1 MADKENEYLTKLLA
15 VLQQYGKTMNGEG
28 ALLVKSIR
36 ELLGKGLTVPVAVEA
51 ALKQR
56 QYNKFV
62 ANAITDSVYKMALAG
77 YGISTSIRVDHE
89 AQKALSKKLVDTP
102 WTGDKM
108 KLSTRLHGTDTA
120 MREAIVSTIQTSINR
135 QESLK
140 KLSMQLY
147 DGYNSGNKVIAPA
160 DLPEYLKKI
169 HGTARSVATGDKE
182 GLKEFEKTLA
192 SAKANM
198 AKLTARN
205 AAGTPNTNLMTTY
218 KNLIKEAK
226 KLVSATGKLN
236 TAALDRA
243 VWSAVQEKSRY
254 HADRIARTENARAW
268 FDGFILETQND
279 DLVWG
284 YRWVL
289 SNRHK
294 YTPFDQC
301 DVCANMDVGYG
312 KGVYAKDKVP
322 SIPRHPHC
330 MCSLE
335 VVYYDEVNP
344 SATFNPDKAREYINK
359 LTHAQKEALFGS
371 NGAKAYAQGDDWQ
384 KWLRGWD
391 GFGQPESRLIPKDM
405 ESIVAKPTRDELIT
419 QISKQK
425 WKTLLKPRDWTEIL
439 KVLNEATDT
448 ELSFWAKYGD
458 LVDGDFYYTS
468 RGAHYN
474 PRTQQVNLN
483 ISYIDARMNRIR
495 GTSDTRVFFHETG
508 HLFDF
513 NVIKTTTGKRLADVL
528 LGLEDKLESDYI
540 TYANSV
546 FAKQGLKPIAR
557 LSMLT
562 SEQSSLLNS
571 DLQDDRDL
579 KNAISDIVEGL
590 TDGQVGGQ
598 LNRHYGHGLDYWNY
612 PQALVGEAI
621 AHLFEASMMKGER
634 LEVLKQYFP
643 KAYAYVKFAFDRL
656 GV

>member
-1 MADKENEYLTKLLA
+1 MAGKENEYLTKLLA

-28 ALLVKSIR
+28 TLLVKSIC

-56 QYNKFV
+56 QYNKFL

-77 YGISTSIRVDHE
+77 YGISTSILVDHE

-108 KLSTRLHGTDTA
+108 KLSTRLHGTNTA

-147 DGYNSGNKVIAPA
+147 DGYNSGNKVIVPA
-160 DLPEYLKKI
+160 DLPEYLKKL
-169 HGTARSVATGDKE
+169 HGTARSVAAGDKE

-218 KNLIKEAK
+218 KNLLKEAK

-301 DVCANMDVGYG
+301 DVCANMDIGYG

-359 LTHAQKEALFGS
+359 LTPAQKEALFGT
-371 NGAKAYAQGDDWQ
+371 NGAKAYVQGDDWQ

-391 GFGQPESRLIPKDM
+391 GLGRPVTRLDTTEIANLKSNSMVSEIEKCYNEIVEKEPAITEVVQRIVEASGGNMEGLAYRIKTKESFMRKVDTDYQLAKAGGSDIMQLEVANNTNDVIRYTGVADEESLYSLYLMVMSTLESEGFKIIKVKNTWDDNLNPYRGINTIIQSLEGQNFELQFHTPESFHLKQH
-405 ESIVAKPTRDELIT
+405 ELHELYEEYRQPST
-419 QISKQK
+419 SLARKK
-425 WKTLLKPRDWTEIL
+425 ELFNKMF
-439 KVLNEATDT
+439 
-448 ELSFWAKYGD
+448 ELSNALTKPQD
-458 LVDGDFYYTS
+458 IDKIKN
-468 RGAHYN
+468 RGA
-474 PRTQQVNLN
+474 R
-483 ISYIDARMNRIR
+483 
-495 GTSDTRVFFHETG
+495 
-508 HLFDF
+508 
-513 NVIKTTTGKRLADVL
+513 
-528 LGLEDKLESDYI
+528 
-540 TYANSV
+540 
-546 FAKQGLKPIAR
+546 
-557 LSMLT
+557 
-562 SEQSSLLNS
+562 
-571 DLQDDRDL
+571 
-579 KNAISDIVEGL
+579 
-590 TDGQVGGQ
+590 
-598 LNRHYGHGLDYWNY
+598 
-612 PQALVGEAI
+612 
-621 AHLFEASMMKGER
+621 
-634 LEVLKQYFP
+634 
-643 KAYAYVKFAFDRL
+643 
-656 GV
+656 

>member
-1 MADKENEYLTKLLA
+1 MAGKENEYLTKLLA

-108 KLSTRLHGTDTA
+108 KLSTRLHGTNTA

-160 DLPEYLKKI
+160 ELPEYLKKL
-169 HGTARSVATGDKE
+169 HGTARAVAAGDKA

-205 AAGTPNTNLMTTY
+205 AAGTPNTNLVTTY
-218 KNLIKEAK
+218 KNLLKEAK

-344 SATFNPDKAREYINK
+344 STTFNPDKAREYINK
-359 LTHAQKEALFGS
+359 LTHAQKEALFGA

-391 GFGQPESRLIPKDM
+391 GFGRPVTRLETTEIANLKSNSMVSEIEKCYNEIVEKEPAITEVVQRIVEASGGNMEGLAYRIKTKESFMRKVDTDYQLAKAGGSDITQLEVANNTNDVIRYTGVADEESLYSLYLMVMSTLESEGFKSIKVKNTWDDNLNPYRGINTIIQSLEGQNFELQFHTPESFHLKQH
-405 ESIVAKPTRDELIT
+405 ELHELYEEYRQPST
-419 QISKQK
+419 SLARKK
-425 WKTLLKPRDWTEIL
+425 ELFNKMF
-439 KVLNEATDT
+439 
-448 ELSFWAKYGD
+448 ELSNALTKPQD
-458 LVDGDFYYTS
+458 IDKIKN
-468 RGAHYN
+468 RGA
-474 PRTQQVNLN
+474 R
-483 ISYIDARMNRIR
+483 
-495 GTSDTRVFFHETG
+495 
-508 HLFDF
+508 
-513 NVIKTTTGKRLADVL
+513 
-528 LGLEDKLESDYI
+528 
-540 TYANSV
+540 
-546 FAKQGLKPIAR
+546 
-557 LSMLT
+557 
-562 SEQSSLLNS
+562 
-571 DLQDDRDL
+571 
-579 KNAISDIVEGL
+579 
-590 TDGQVGGQ
+590 
-598 LNRHYGHGLDYWNY
+598 
-612 PQALVGEAI
+612 
-621 AHLFEASMMKGER
+621 
-634 LEVLKQYFP
+634 
-643 KAYAYVKFAFDRL
+643 
-656 GV
+656 